1 MSFWVAFAVGAGGAM
16 AAEFL
21 PIHSL
26 RYTPKERWPAWA
38 TAFRFWLLS
47 IVGCC
52 VGGGIAAA
60 YSTGTELTW
69 YLAANVGAA
78 WPSIMNGLA
87 RAVPELRPP
96 DDKVN

>member
-1 MSFWVAFAVGAGGAM
+1 
-16 AAEFL
+16 
-21 PIHSL
+21 
-26 RYTPKERWPAWA
+26 
-38 TAFRFWLLS
+38 LS

-96 DDKVN
+96 DDKIN